1 MSDATRTYGTCVALG
16 ATAALLVG
24 PSRAGKSDLA
34 LRFVMS
40 SLNEGGVA
48 RLVADDQVLL
58 NIENDRL
65 IARPPVV
72 LAGKIEVRGLGI
84 LTIPYREEAELRL
97 IIQLCKSEDVPRMP
111 PECLPTQELG
121 GKTLPVLLLAPFEI
135 SAPLKLR
142 LALMQF
148 VGR

>member
-1 MSDATRTYGTCVALG
+1 VTASPTRTYGTCVALG
-16 ATAALLVG
+16 AIAALLVG

-40 SLNEGGVA
+40 SSEGDVA

-58 NIENDRL
+58 SVENERL
-65 IARPPVV
+65 IARPPSV

-84 LTIPYREEAELRL
+84 LSIPYRAEAELRL
-97 IIQLCKSEDVPRMP
+97 VIQLCKPEDVPRMP
-111 PECLPTQELG
+111 PEHLPTTELVG
-121 GKTLPVLLLAPFEI
+121 RSLPVLRLAPFET

-148 VGR
+148 GG